1 MKKFNLKSKFL
12 KSIVIL
18 TSGSILA
25 QIIALVFSPIM
36 TRLFTTEQIGEY
48 TLLLTAVS
56 MFGQVVALRYDV
68 AIVTEKDEENVFSIV
83 KLSVVLSFLLS
94 FIISVGYAVSY
105 IFDSLSFGNILFKTF
120 FIFLLLFLTGLT
132 NTLVSFNNRCREYGL
147 ITKVH
152 VKRSLA
158 KELVMT
164 IGGLIHPHAMIL
176 AISHA
181 VGIVFGVKE
190 QSKSL
195 YKSSDKLSAFK
206 KVPFSKCKEMA
217 VRHKKQALF
226 STPAIFANNFSYSS
240 INIFI
245 ESLFGMS
252 VLGLYSVSFR
262 ILGIPLTLISGNISK
277 VYFEE
282 AAREYNES
290 KNYRKLFLK
299 TSALLFAMAIPFVIV
314 LMLLAPA
321 VCALVFGKEYYM
333 AGIYIRYLAPMFAIR
348 LVVSP
353 LTVGMQICQKQQHEL
368 LVQIMFIVSSVC
380 AFIVSKTAG
389 WSALSYLALISA
401 SFTVV
406 YIVYYLY
413 LFKISK
419 SNKDVV
425 ASKK

>member
-1 MKKFNLKSKFL
+1 
-12 KSIVIL
+12 
-18 TSGSILA
+18 
-25 QIIALVFSPIM
+25 M
-36 TRLFTTEQIGEY
+36 TRLFTTEQVGEY
-48 TLLLTAVS
+48 TLLLTAIS
-56 MFGQVVALRYDV
+56 IFGQVVALRYDV
-68 AIVTEKDEENVFSIV
+68 AIVTENEEENIFPIV
-83 KLSVVLSFLLS
+83 KLSVALSFFLS
-94 FIISVGYAVSY
+94 FVISVGYAISY
-105 IFDSLSFGNILFKTF
+105 VFESLSLGSILFKTV
-120 FIFLLLFLTGLT
+120 FIFLLLFLTGVT

-164 IGGLIHPHAMIL
+164 MGGLIHPHAMIL
-176 AISHA
+176 AVSQA

-195 YKSSDKLSAFK
+195 YRSSEKFSAFK
-206 KVPFSKCKEMA
+206 KIPFSKCKEMA
-217 VRHKKQALF
+217 VRHRKQAIF

-245 ESLFGMS
+245 ETLFGVS
-252 VLGLYSVSFR
+252 TLGLYSISYR
-262 ILGIPLTLISGNISK
+262 ILGIPLSLISGNISK

-282 AAREYNES
+282 AARQYNERG
-290 KNYRKLFLK
+290 NYRKLFLK
-299 TSALLFAMAIPFVIV
+299 ISALLFAMAVPFAVA
-314 LMLLAPA
+314 LMLLAPV
-321 VCALVFGKEYYM
+321 VCAFVFGKEYYM

-380 AFIVSKTAG
+380 AFIVSKMAG
-389 WSALSYLALISA
+389 WSALSYLAFVSA
-401 SFTVV
+401 AFTIV

-419 SNKDVV
+419 SDRGVV
-425 ASKK
+425 ASKN